1 MKKLVE
7 AKNLEVK
14 FKLPNNKF
22 VHALNG
28 VDIEINENE
37 TLGLIGESGSGKST
51 LGKTLLGL
59 IKYSG
64 NIDIFQN
71 ELKLDDKS
79 LIRGI
84 RKDIG
89 VVFQEPF
96 LSLNPRM
103 KIKNILSEP
112 LLIHSPDISKDEIRE
127 KINQSVKNVFLDID
141 YLEKYPS
148 QLSGGEQQRVGIARA
163 IINSPKLVILDEPTS
178 SLDLSVRN
186 EILKLLK
193 NLQTEL
199 GLTYLFISHDIHT
212 IKNIS
217 DRTAVMYLGSIME
230 LGRTEEV
237 IESPV
242 HPYTKALLSSVLSP
256 NPNDKKIQI
265 KLKGEIPKITA
276 LPSGCLFSSRCPNP
290 TKDCEQGTTARGLI
304 EVHDEHFADR
314 CCVNCK

>member
-1 MKKLVE
+1 VKKLVN
-7 AKNLEVK
+7 ANNLEVK
-14 FKLPNNKF
+14 FKLPNNQL

-28 VDIEINENE
+28 VNIEIYENE

-59 IKYSG
+59 IKYTG

-71 ELKLDDKS
+71 ELNLDNKL
-79 LIRGI
+79 LIRDI

-112 LLIHSPDISKDEIRE
+112 LIIHSPDISKDEIQER
-127 KINQSVKNVFLDID
+127 IAQSVKNVFLGTD

-148 QLSGGEQQRVGIARA
+148 QLSGGEQQRIGIARA

-186 EILKLLK
+186 EILRLLK
-193 NLQTEL
+193 KLQTEL

-230 LGRTEEV
+230 LGRTKQV
-237 IESPV
+237 IENPV

-256 NPNDKKIQI
+256 NPNIKKIQI
-265 KLKGEIPKITA
+265 KLKGEIPKITS

-290 TKDCEQGTTARGLI
+290 TKACEQGTTARGLV
-304 EVHDEHFADR
+304 EVHNEHFADR
-314 CCVNCK
+314 CCLNCT

>member
-1 MKKLVE
+1 M
-7 AKNLEVK
+7 
-14 FKLPNNKF
+14 
-22 VHALNG
+22 
-28 VDIEINENE
+28 
-37 TLGLIGESGSGKST
+37 
-51 LGKTLLGL
+51 
-59 IKYSG
+59 
-64 NIDIFQN
+64 
-71 ELKLDDKS
+71 
-79 LIRGI
+79 
-84 RKDIG
+84 
-89 VVFQEPF
+89 
-96 LSLNPRM
+96 
-103 KIKNILSEP
+103 
-112 LLIHSPDISKDEIRE
+112 
-127 KINQSVKNVFLDID
+127 
-141 YLEKYPS
+141 
-148 QLSGGEQQRVGIARA
+148 
-163 IINSPKLVILDEPTS
+163 VILDEPTS

-237 IESPV
+237 IENPV

-265 KLKGEIPKITA
+265 KLKGEIPKITS

>member
-14 FKLPNNKF
+14 FKLPNNQF

-37 TLGLIGESGSGKST
+37 TLGLLGESGSGKST

-148 QLSGGEQQRVGIARA
+148 QLSGGEQQRIGIARA

>member
-14 FKLPNNKF
+14 FKLPNNQF

-84 RKDIG
+84 RKNIG

-148 QLSGGEQQRVGIARA
+148 QLSGGEQQRIGIARA

>member
-14 FKLPNNKF
+14 FKLPNNQF

-64 NIDIFQN
+64 NIDIFQS

-148 QLSGGEQQRVGIARA
+148 QLSGGEQQRIGIARA

-237 IESPV
+237 IENPV